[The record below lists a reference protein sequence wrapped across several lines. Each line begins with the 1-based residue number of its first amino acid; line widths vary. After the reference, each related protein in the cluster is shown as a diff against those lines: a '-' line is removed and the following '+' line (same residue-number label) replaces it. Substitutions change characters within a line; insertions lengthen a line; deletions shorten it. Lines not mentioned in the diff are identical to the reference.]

1 MLIPKPSFLFLLI
14 LAILILPLAGCDELP
29 PSSDTSS
36 AGSEGNP
43 TDLDTWFRVYFTD
56 PTSPT
61 AKSYRGGPDTKLA
74 NAIEEA
80 RVSVDAAIFD
90 LNLWSVR
97 DALIQAFRRGVSVR
111 IVIESDNLDEPEIQ
125 DLQEAGIPIL
135 GDRREGLMHNKF
147 VVIDRSQVWTG
158 SMNFTTSDGYMND
171 NDLLQVRSVRLAED
185 YITEFN
191 EMFKDDLF
199 GPDIRSVTPY
209 PELVIEGVPL
219 EVYFSPD
226 DGVAGHL
233 VELIQTAQQSI
244 YFMAFSFTSDVLA
257 EAILER
263 ANEGVTVAGVMEE
276 SQVESNSG
284 SDYERFRLAG
294 LDIRLD
300 GNPRNMHH
308 KVILIDGNTVVVGSY
323 NFSNS
328 AENIN
333 DENVLVFH
341 DARIAGQFMT
351 EFERVFAIGHR

>member
-1 MLIPKPSFLFLLI
+1 MLKTKPSFLFLLI
-14 LAILILPLAGCDELP
+14 LAVLTPALAGCDELL
-29 PSSDTSS
+29 PSSLTPSASS
-36 AGSEGNP
+36 EDNT
-43 TDLDTWFRVYFTD
+43 TDLDSWFRVYFTD

-61 AKSYRGGPDTKLA
+61 AESYRGGPDTRLA
-74 NAIEEA
+74 TAIDEA
-80 RVSVDAAIFD
+80 RVSVDAAIYD

-97 DALIQAFRRGVSVR
+97 DALINAFRRGVSVR

-125 DLQEAGIPIL
+125 DLQEAGISIL

-185 YITEFN
+185 YTTEFN

-209 PELVIEGVPL
+209 PELVVEGVPL

-233 VELIQTAQQSI
+233 IELIQAAQQSI
-244 YFMAFSFTSDVLA
+244 YFMAFSFTSDALT

-263 ANEGVTVAGVMEE
+263 AKDGVTVAGVMEE
-276 SQVESNSG
+276 TQVESNSG
-284 SDYERFRLAG
+284 SDYERFRQAG

-341 DARIAGQFMT
+341 DARIAGQFET
-351 EFERVFAIGHR
+351 EFERVFAGGHR